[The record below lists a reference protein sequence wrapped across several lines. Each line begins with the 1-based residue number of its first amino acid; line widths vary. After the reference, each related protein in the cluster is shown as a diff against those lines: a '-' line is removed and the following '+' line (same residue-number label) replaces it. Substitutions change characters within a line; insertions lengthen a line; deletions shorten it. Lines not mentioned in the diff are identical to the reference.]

1 MYGAS
6 CNMRIRAPIYFSPS
20 LILMLF
26 IATVFWAGAARH
38 ITINMNKG
46 LLENLI
52 QFTVAGNETERDA
65 DMFISLYFLHHF
77 ILSPSLV
84 LSQTFQFLNKCEKSH
99 V

>member
-1 MYGAS
+1 
-6 CNMRIRAPIYFSPS
+6 MRIRVSIYFSPS

-26 IATVFWAGAARH
+26 IATVFWVGAARH

-77 ILSPSLV
+77 ILSPLPCAVSDFSV
-84 LSQTFQFLNKCEKSH
+84 FKQM
-99 V
+99 

>member
-1 MYGAS
+1 
-6 CNMRIRAPIYFSPS
+6 MRIRAPIYFSPS

-77 ILSPSLV
+77 ILSSLPFV
-84 LSQTFQFLNKCEKSH
+84 LSQTSQFLNKCEKSH